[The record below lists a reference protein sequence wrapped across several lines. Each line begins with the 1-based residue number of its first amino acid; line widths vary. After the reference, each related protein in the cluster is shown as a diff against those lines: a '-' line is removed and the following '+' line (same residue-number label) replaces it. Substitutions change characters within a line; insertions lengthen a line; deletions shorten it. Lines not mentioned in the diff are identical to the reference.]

1 MEIGIFAEADMASA
15 FSFGIALPS
24 LDLQRQWG
32 RCNLLA
38 NYVAEYVAYQFPQRE
53 WAENLISTVTNEFL
67 EAIALLAP
75 PQSELFIRCFQLP
88 TTLELELE
96 HSLRPD
102 LVTVYTSF
110 LAELA
115 GSLDEADYFALLTST
130 DRPAVAFNQFG
141 LAMLVHDFSA
151 RIAARLDP
159 QTRRI
164 CVRVSLP
171 TGEIAA

>member
-1 MEIGIFAEADMASA
+1 MEIGSFQQPDTAPSFAFAL
-15 FSFGIALPS
+15 ALPS
-24 LDLQRQWG
+24 DDLQQHWR

-38 NYVAEYVAYQFPQRE
+38 NYIAEYVAYQFPQRE
-53 WAENLISTVTNEFL
+53 WAENLISTVANEFL

-75 PQSELFIRCFQLP
+75 AASELHIRCFQLP
-88 TTLELELE
+88 TRLDLELDHGLHPEMVE
-96 HSLRPD
+96 A
-102 LVTVYTSF
+102 YTAF

-115 GSLDEADYFALLTST
+115 GAINETRYFALLTSPE
-130 DRPAVAFNQFG
+130 RPAVAFNQFG
-141 LAMLVHDFSA
+141 LAMLVHDFKA

-159 QTRRI
+159 RTQRI

>member
-1 MEIGIFAEADMASA
+1 MEIGVFKGTTIATT
-15 FSFGIALPS
+15 FSFGIALPT
-24 LDLQRQWG
+24 LDLQRQWR

-75 PQSELFIRCFQLP
+75 PNSELFIRCFQLP
-88 TTLELELE
+88 DMLELELE
-96 HSLRPD
+96 HSVHRE
-102 LVTVYTSF
+102 LVEVYTEF
-110 LAELA
+110 LTELA
-115 GSLDEADYFALLTST
+115 DALNEGHYFALLTDT
-130 DRPAVAFNQFG
+130 KRPAVAFNQFG
-141 LAMLVHDFSA
+141 LAMLVHDFAA

-159 QTRRI
+159 QTNRI

-171 TGEIAA
+171 TMEIAV

>member
-1 MEIGIFAEADMASA
+1 MEIGVFAHVDPASA
-15 FSFGIALPS
+15 FSFAIALPT

-75 PQSELFIRCFQLP
+75 AQSELFIRCFQLP
-88 TTLELELE
+88 ETLELELE
-96 HSLRPD
+96 HRVEAELVD
-102 LVTVYTSF
+102 LYMAF

-115 GSLDEADYFALLTST
+115 DSLQEAHYFALLTAT
-130 DRPAVAFNQFG
+130 ERPAVAFNQFG

-159 QTRRI
+159 QTKRI

-171 TGEIAA
+171 TREITG

>member
-1 MEIGIFAEADMASA
+1 MEIGVFHPVDASS
-15 FSFGIALPS
+15 SFTFELALPS
-24 LDLQRQWG
+24 DDLRLHWR

-53 WAENLISTVTNEFL
+53 WAENLISTVANEFL
-67 EAIALLAP
+67 EAIAQIAP
-75 PQSELFIRCFQLP
+75 ATSELRIRCFQQP
-88 TTLELELE
+88 TSLDLELDHGLHAEMID
-96 HSLRPD
+96 S
-102 LVTVYTSF
+102 YAAF

-115 GSLDEADYFALLTST
+115 DSLNETRYFDLLTNPE
-130 DRPAVAFNQFG
+130 RIPPMFNQFG
-141 LAMLVHDFSA
+141 LAMLVHDFHV

-159 QTRRI
+159 AANRI